1 MDDKSEETSAQST
14 VHDLWTRD
22 KTYSHKQDANHN
34 WPVPPLYIH
43 HAFVGQTNSAATALP
58 SRNDSCFLPAVAPM
72 DHKTC
77 IRLARVGP
85 DAATADSAWRPQHDD
100 RDARD
105 VGSESGHGH

>member
-43 HAFVGQTNSAATALP
+43 HAFVGQTTPTRTLPCVCNSAATALP
-58 SRNDSCFLPAVAPM
+58 SRNDSPM

-77 IRLARVGP
+77 IRLARVGLE
-85 DAATADSAWRPQHDD
+85 AA
-100 RDARD
+100 AR
-105 VGSESGHGH
+105 